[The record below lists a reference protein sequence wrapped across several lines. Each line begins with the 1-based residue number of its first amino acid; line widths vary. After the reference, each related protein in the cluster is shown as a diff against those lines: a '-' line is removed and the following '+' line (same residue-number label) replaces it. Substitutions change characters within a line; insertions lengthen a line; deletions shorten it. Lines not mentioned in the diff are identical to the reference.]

1 MFPRAELA
9 TSSVIGH
16 GAQRSHLGAKMP
28 QKDGRGCRHT
38 ACCRGSQGSKGKAR
52 QERPGQRTPAIHI
65 ASFTEK
71 GRKGEIE
78 DCGFSRKLPL

>member
-28 QKDGRGCRHT
+28 QKDGIH
-38 ACCRGSQGSKGKAR
+38 CRGSQGSKGKAR